1 MTSTC
6 SVSVRVRPNVE
17 LPHKASAAGVTDTL
31 TRRKRAIAA
40 PKSAST
46 RSVLVASKRQPRV
59 TSNGPVEP
67 NGSKLTTP
75 SSSTTTTRRS
85 QRLAGQ
91 TSHLPH
97 TSATIPTSVMGAL
110 PTTATKRKL
119 DDSTARPAATGLSTD
134 DKHSRRPLAQPDALR
149 SPNPRLRS
157 RGRVNALRTKA
168 TPAALP
174 PATPVPATKRLRSTA
189 SASLLASPGL
199 PASRPVIDTKPA
211 LTSLSFIASSPRIGK
226 RDSRVDGP
234 TAKSPLATAS
244 KPSDGPNATPLKSSP
259 SPIATDTSPT
269 VETPLSR
276 RSQGI
281 ADKPATEASALES
294 TSPPSQQPRPLI
306 NQCSAVELSSLASP
320 AQTRSEHQSL
330 TSRALKPTALA
341 TLSLTSD
348 TTYSALLSPNSAVLL
363 HPESPKSPSS
373 AASTEW
379 ISLTN
384 QDFRTW
390 EQDGEY
396 ATGFTSTALDYLVQ
410 GTLTPSDDGGG
421 GPSTPTQGSS
431 HSSTATTTALSP
443 LKSLFSPV
451 LNLFRRVSQGGPTI
465 DGNGSPAT
473 HPSEYLLTS
482 STASFTPNGKT
493 NALAFPQDG
502 TFAHTELD
510 EDAVANATNVPCFG
524 ATSLSAVA
532 TDGRALASMSQGESA
547 AAYMHSST
555 DMVSYQLV
563 ATGNTNDHLDPST
576 PSLGSAMDTD
586 DSDAAG
592 DQDNNGDEDDNDDD
606 EEELTV
612 GDTGLDVYSFI
623 ASLPPV
629 PLDQRNRP
637 FLLPRKT
644 RSSPPITLVL
654 DLDETLVHCSTE
666 FDANPDLVFPVEFQS
681 TVYQVCCRLRPGYRE
696 FLERAAQVFEVVIF
710 TASQKIYAD
719 RLLSILDPGRH
730 LIRHRLFRE
739 SCVRIAETYL
749 KDLSILGRDLS
760 KVVIVDN
767 SPQVFGYQLSN
778 GIPIVSWYDD
788 PADRELS
795 SVLKFLETLVG
806 VDDVR
811 PHIDNKYRM
820 QEKVNKAAMCG

>member
-1 MTSTC
+1 MPATC
-6 SVSVRVRPNVE
+6 SVSMQTRPNVE
-17 LPHKASAAGVTDTL
+17 LPHKATAADTL
-31 TRRKRAIAA
+31 TRRKRVIAA

-46 RSVLVASKRQPRV
+46 RSVLVTSKRQPRV
-59 TSNGPVEP
+59 TSNGAVQST
-67 NGSKLTTP
+67 GTKLSTP
-75 SSSTTTTRRS
+75 STRRS

-91 TSHLPH
+91 ASHLPH
-97 TSATIPTSVMGAL
+97 SNALVPTTALGAH

-119 DDSTARPAATGLSTD
+119 DDSPVRPTATHLSK
-134 DKHSRRPLAQPDALR
+134 DKQQRRPPPQPDTLR

-157 RGRVNALRTKA
+157 RGSVNPPRSKVTSVALLPS
-168 TPAALP
+168 TPA
-174 PATPVPATKRLRSTA
+174 PAAKRLRSTA
-189 SASLLASPGL
+189 NPPLLTSPGL
-199 PASRPVIDTKPA
+199 PASRPVTDTKAA

-226 RDSRVDGP
+226 RDSREDGP
-234 TAKSPLATAS
+234 AAKGPLATAP
-244 KPSDGPNATPLKSSP
+244 KPTEGPTATPLKP
-259 SPIATDTSPT
+259 SLPLNAAKATSA

-276 RSQGI
+276 RNQGTTGQPTKEPVTRGPVSLPLRQ
-281 ADKPATEASALES
+281 AR
-294 TSPPSQQPRPLI
+294 PPI
-306 NQCSAVELSSLASP
+306 DQCSAVELSSLASP
-320 AQTRSEHQSL
+320 AQKRSEHQSL
-330 TSRALKPTALA
+330 TSRALKPTALE
-341 TLSLTSD
+341 TLSLTSG
-348 TTYSALLSPNSAVLL
+348 TTHLALLSPNSSKLL

-396 ATGFTSTALDYLVQ
+396 SAGFPTAALDYLVQ

-421 GPSTPTQGSS
+421 GPSTPTQGGSNG
-431 HSSTATTTALSP
+431 TTTTALSP

-451 LNLFRRVSQGGPTI
+451 LNLFRRVSQGGPSI
-465 DGNGSPAT
+465 DGNGSPVT
-473 HPSEYLLTS
+473 QPTEPLLTS
-482 STASFTPNGKT
+482 ATASFAPNEQA
-493 NALAFPQDG
+493 NALTFSQSGAFSN
-502 TFAHTELD
+502 TELD
-510 EDAVANATNVPCFG
+510 EGTMANITNVPCFD

-532 TDGRALASMSQGESA
+532 TDGSALMVMGQGESA
-547 AAYMHSST
+547 TAYAHCTT
-555 DMVSYQLV
+555 DVANPLILGNYQLV
-563 ATGNTNDHLDPST
+563 ATGSTNGHLNPT
-576 PSLGSAMDTD
+576 TASLEPAMDTD
-586 DSDAAG
+586 SSETAADQDSD
-592 DQDNNGDEDDNDDD
+592 DENDDDDED

-629 PLDQRNRP
+629 PLEQRNRP

-811 PHIDNKYRM
+811 PHIDSKYRM
-820 QEKVNKAAMCG
+820 REKVNKAAMCG